1 MPYPHERGVGD
12 VADVSDADL
21 VMRSRSGDTTAFGE
35 LWSRHYR
42 SGIVAASSLTSSI
55 SAEDLV
61 LEAYAKIFQ
70 TIRRG
75 GGPTGAFRAY
85 LFTTI
90 RTTAASWGRGLD
102 DIASDEL
109 DLADAAAEDVLDRGI
124 THTAF
129 RGLTT
134 RWQEALWY
142 AEIERLTAQD
152 IAPLLGVKA
161 SAVTQLIVRAR
172 AGLREAWIREH
183 VKTAEVAA
191 EHRWAIEQLGARSR
205 GHVGSRDRKKLAA
218 HLDDCARCRLV
229 AAEVDDLGSRLA
241 MILLPLAIGIPAAAA
256 YVAAL
261 DEGSHETIAVASM
274 PSAVV
279 EGGAVLG
286 GAVLAGGSSGAARD
300 RTTTRAA
307 WTVGGLVTAG
317 IAAAVTVAVI
327 AGATASSLSNPSAA
341 SSDFDSGAPGSAS
354 IEASDDLAATEAPE
368 DAVLDTKLDDED
380 PDAALSALSIA
391 GASVV
396 NAHAGT
402 IAIRVEGEPGRSV
415 GVYAPGTTAPIG
427 AGGIGTRRAFVNVR
441 SIAGPELAATT
452 IDSRG
457 NATITVALTPAQVRA
472 DVTISAQYPDSAD
485 PPAGSALSA
494 LGVLDALRAALDDE
508 PPRDPQPDPTPSEEP
523 EPEPSEAP
531 APLPQPQPVPKPE
544 PKPTK
549 TPDPT
554 PLPTA
559 KPEPIPDPTAT
570 PTAEPTPEPTF
581 TPTPSPSPSETPM
594 PVVAPAASDSVEA
607 VASGSSVHVS
617 WTEVDDAT
625 GYNVYVGGN
634 ETFDHVAL
642 VDSTTSSEISADL
655 PNAPGSYYYFVETIN
670 KDVTGEVARSDALMV
685 PEPPSDVTASP
696 EHDGVVIEWAD
707 ATGAESYDIYVG
719 TNTDFA
725 DAELVES
732 DASSGEEAD
741 LPVAPGTYYYFVE
754 SVNGNLRAASD
765 ASNEV
770 IAPPDAPG
778 DVTATMRGEQVHLS
792 WDDVAESD
800 TYEIYVGQDET
811 FDGAKSLG
819 TAEERDEFE
828 VDAPAEPGMYY
839 YFVES
844 VSGDIPCE
852 TPSSTSIDIRPQAPP
867 AQAEAPEMLS
877 APKDVKVSASGEA
890 SWAEAAGGVG
900 TVTYNVYRKSPLDEV
915 EGPINA
921 EPLQSLNFTD
931 LDDSLDG
938 GPYMY
943 RVEAVDEEGSTA
955 KSDWTPRTLAAVG
968 QQ

>member
-21 VMRSRSGDTTAFGE
+21 VVRSRSGDTAAFGE
-35 LWSRHYR
+35 LWARHYR
-42 SGIVAASSLTSSI
+42 SGIVAASSLTSTHD
-55 SAEDLV
+55 AEALV

-90 RTTAASWGRGLD
+90 RATAASWGRGLD
-102 DIASDEL
+102 DIANDEL

-142 AEIERLTAQD
+142 AEIEHLTAQE
-152 IAPLLGVKA
+152 IAPLLGLKP
-161 SAVTQLIVRAR
+161 SAVEQLTIRAR

-183 VKTAEVAA
+183 INTVEVAT

-205 GHVGSRDRKKLAA
+205 GHIGSRDRKKLAA
-218 HLDDCARCRLV
+218 HLDDCARCGLV
-229 AAEVDDLGSRLA
+229 AAEVDDVGSRLA

-256 YVAAL
+256 YIAAL
-261 DEGSHETIAVASM
+261 GEGSHENIAAIPM
-274 PSAVV
+274 PAAVV
-279 EGGAVLG
+279 QGGAVLG
-286 GAVLAGGSSGAARD
+286 GAVLAGGSLDAARG

-307 WTVGGLVTAG
+307 WTAGGLVTAG

-341 SSDFDSGAPGSAS
+341 SSDFSSGAPGSAS
-354 IEASDDLAATEAPE
+354 IEASDDLAATEAPT
-368 DAVLDTKLDDED
+368 DAAPESKLEDED
-380 PDAALSALSIA
+380 PDTALSALGIA

-402 IAIRVEGEPGRSV
+402 IAIRVEGEPGRSI

-427 AGGIGTRRAFVNVR
+427 AGGIGTRRAFVNAR
-441 SIAGPELAATT
+441 SVAGPELGATT
-452 IDSRG
+452 INNRG
-457 NATITVALTPAQVRA
+457 NATITVALTPDQVRA
-472 DVTISAQYPDSAD
+472 DVTISVQYPDSAD
-485 PPAGSALSA
+485 PPAGSSLSA
-494 LGVLDALRAALDDE
+494 LGVLGALRAALDEE
-508 PPRDPQPDPTPSEEP
+508 PPRAPTPTSSPSEEP
-523 EPEPSEAP
+523 EPEPSAAP
-531 APLPQPQPVPKPE
+531 APLPQPRPVPQPE

-559 KPEPIPDPTAT
+559 KPEPIPEPTAT

-581 TPTPSPSPSETPM
+581 TPMPSPSPSETPA

-625 GYNVYVGGN
+625 GYNVYVSGN

-655 PNAPGSYYYFVETIN
+655 PDAPGSYYYFVETIN
-670 KDVTGEVARSDALMV
+670 KDVTGEVARSDALV
-685 PEPPSDVTASP
+685 IPEPPSDVTASP

-719 TNTDFA
+719 TNDDIGHA
-725 DAELVES
+725 DLVAS
-732 DASSGEEAD
+732 DASSGFGTT
-741 LPVAPGTYYYFVE
+741 LPERPGTYYFFVE
-754 SVNGNLRAASD
+754 SVNGDLRAASS
-765 ASNEV
+765 ASNGVE
-770 IAPPDAPG
+770 IAAPPAAP
-778 DVTATMRGEQVHLS
+778 DDLKATVDNKHVHLS
-792 WDDVAESD
+792 WSDVSEADS
-800 TYEIYVGQDET
+800 YEIYLNQET
-811 FDGAKSLG
+811 NLSAGRSVG
-819 TAEERDEFE
+819 TASISKFDT
-828 VDAPAEPGMYY
+828 ALPAKPGTY
-839 YFVES
+839 YFFVQS
-844 VSGDIPCE
+844 VSDGIPCE
-852 TPSSTSIDIRPQAPP
+852 KPSMVRVVIKSEPSSEPPQASRPAVPP
-867 AQAEAPEMLS
+867 EDPEEEAPEQKDPQENAPEQEDPEEEEDPEEVAAKQEDPQAESPENPIAREGVTAQLS
-877 APKDVKVSASGEA
+877 E
-890 SWAEAAGGVG
+890 
-900 TVTYNVYRKSPLDEV
+900 
-915 EGPINA
+915 
-921 EPLQSLNFTD
+921 
-931 LDDSLDG
+931 
-938 GPYMY
+938 
-943 RVEAVDEEGSTA
+943 
-955 KSDWTPRTLAAVG
+955 
-968 QQ
+968 

>member
-90 RTTAASWGRGLD
+90 RTTAANWGRGLD

-261 DEGSHETIAVASM
+261 DEGSHETIAVAPM
-274 PSAVV
+274 PAAVV

-286 GAVLAGGSSGAARD
+286 GAVLAGGSTDAARD

-457 NATITVALTPAQVRA
+457 NATITVALTQAQVRA

-581 TPTPSPSPSETPM
+581 TPTPTPSETP
-594 PVVAPAASDSVEA
+594 
-607 VASGSSVHVS
+607 
-617 WTEVDDAT
+617 T
-625 GYNVYVGGN
+625 
-634 ETFDHVAL
+634 
-642 VDSTTSSEISADL
+642 
-655 PNAPGSYYYFVETIN
+655 
-670 KDVTGEVARSDALMV
+670 
-685 PEPPSDVTASP
+685 PEPTVTPTPTP
-696 EHDGVVIEWAD
+696 EPT
-707 ATGAESYDIYVG
+707 ATPTPTPTEPP
-719 TNTDFA
+719 
-725 DAELVES
+725 
-732 DASSGEEAD
+732 
-741 LPVAPGTYYYFVE
+741 LPVATPQPSKSPAPAPERPSKPSPAPTPTPTPDPTPTGTPTPTPTPTE
-754 SVNGNLRAASD
+754 TATPEPELPQPSAAPTSPATPSPSPTPEPSPTSD
-765 ASNEV
+765 PIEV
-770 IAPPDAPG
+770 PT
-778 DVTATMRGEQVHLS
+778 VTAQLDGHTVHLS
-792 WDDVAESD
+792 WTDVDDADAYRVYGRA
-800 TYEIYVGQDET
+800 DEA
-811 FDGAKSLG
+811 FDGTGLLTTTTDTSYVADILDQPELRYFFVTVIKDD
-819 TAEERDEFE
+819 DEG
-828 VDAPAEPGMYY
+828 EPG
-839 YFVES
+839 
-844 VSGDIPCE
+844 
-852 TPSSTSIDIRPQAPP
+852 
-867 AQAEAPEMLS
+867 
-877 APKDVKVSASGEA
+877 SASIRSVQPEL
-890 SWAEAAGGVG
+890 
-900 TVTYNVYRKSPLDEV
+900 P
-915 EGPINA
+915 
-921 EPLQSLNFTD
+921 
-931 LDDSLDG
+931 
-938 GPYMY
+938 
-943 RVEAVDEEGSTA
+943 
-955 KSDWTPRTLAAVG
+955 
-968 QQ
+968 